1 MRGFRSHLTNEI
13 HSMLK
18 RAFCETH
25 LAKRLYRMQERSIR
39 KLGTRQG
46 STRQVSVR
54 KRFLVHDDKP
64 RRERADRL
72 FPIQWMIGA
81 RCTDER
87 QLIQSRPRNSGE
99 LCIPSLCHSHRHAV
113 LPESTLCAARVLL
126 HALGGWDRMMYNN
139 LVKLFVCDA
148 QNISTLAINTM
159 ESCA

>member
-1 MRGFRSHLTNEI
+1 
-13 HSMLK
+13 MLK

-139 LVKLFVCDA
+139 LVNNLWQRRADVGTLVI
-148 QNISTLAINTM
+148 NIM
-159 ESCA
+159 ESRA